1 MKNGKRVLALST
13 ALFCT
18 ASAIGLSACK
28 KEADGSV
35 QIRSAYST
43 LKVMQSDTD
52 FVSGDANI
60 NVQLAK
66 GETESGQLILTAQGD
81 VGAFELIESDLSL
94 ADGTKFGLDNIDI
107 NVQKYINVRQKTS
120 GNRNEAYPTG
130 YTPDMLLPMATCIEY
145 GENKIADGQNQGLTV
160 EFTAGKDAKAGVYT
174 GTFTLKADKQTYQI
188 PVSVEVWDIDISKC
202 YGKTWFGIE
211 QGQLLWGEMDNS
223 DEMYK
228 TYYDTLLNEYK
239 SCGGMLPNTYDFDN
253 FLSTVDSYWDNPNF
267 TTFELPTPKSWY
279 TMDSVLFDYL
289 YLLASNST
297 PDKLYLEKAVFYP
310 FDEPQVGKEEVDDR
324 MGVISL
330 QIQSAKDQVWEK
342 LVSEDFFAEYDGGV
356 NSEFALALKESLN
369 VPSIVT
375 SPDVDYWG
383 DTIHTYCPP
392 VQYYETAI
400 NRLKYSEHR
409 ANTPGGEQ
417 WFYTCMQPQY
427 PYPSHHIDDYLIGS
441 RVMRW
446 TQKAYDIDGYLYWA
460 VNLYSVA
467 TDAGNTPT
475 DVYGEPS
482 RFYYGSQSFNG
493 DGFLFYPGKGYNSK
507 TPFGSL
513 RLDALRDGQE
523 DYNLLCTYQD
533 ELDRLAVKYGME
545 KTPSVDDVM
554 ALAYGDLF
562 TGVYYTTDDS
572 VLFKARENLAKK
584 AVLAHKADFYYET
597 NAGTNGNTDATFYAK
612 AGADVYFNGEKL
624 TGAVCGDGLKFTKSF
639 SVASLNSLDIKV
651 VCDGQEYAFSDSLGE
666 SEMISDLTT
675 KLSVIS
681 ASEGSEVSASENGV
695 SLKLVSKGGN
705 AQEMQNFVPRVD
717 FGKDVFSIAL
727 TELQTV
733 KFTIQNTS
741 SDTRDFTVRIAG
753 NTPQTKLGIAV
764 DTFRVKAGETLEV
777 VCTNVYKSASSL
789 SGTPTVL
796 SVQFSNVKFDESTNT
811 SSLYADAV
819 LLISNIVYTKRSA

>member
-1 MKNGKRVLALST
+1 MKKGKRVLALST

-18 ASAIGLSACK
+18 ASAVGLSACK
-28 KEADGSV
+28 KESDGNV

-43 LKVMQSDTD
+43 LKVMQNNTD
-52 FVSGDANI
+52 FGGGEGKID
-60 NVQLAK
+60 VQLAK

-81 VGAFELIESDLSL
+81 VGSFELIESDLSL
-94 ADGTKFGLDNIDI
+94 ADGTKFGVDNIDI

-130 YTPDMLLPMATCIEY
+130 WTPDMLLPMDKCIEY
-145 GENKIADGQNQGLTV
+145 GENKISDGNNQGLTV
-160 EFTAGKDAKAGVYT
+160 EFTAGKDTKAGVYT
-174 GTFTLKADKQTYQI
+174 GTFTLKADKQTYDI

-211 QGQLLWGEMDNS
+211 SGQLVWGELDNS

-253 FLSTVDSYWDNPNF
+253 FLATLDSYWDNPNF
-267 TTFELPTPKSWY
+267 TTYEIPTPKNWY
-279 TMDSVLFDYL
+279 VMDSTMFDYL

-297 PDKLYLEKAVFYP
+297 PEKLYLEKAIFYP
-310 FDEPQVGKEEVDDR
+310 FDEPQVGKEDYDDK

-330 QIQSAKDQVWEK
+330 QVQTAKDQVWEK
-342 LVSEDFFAEYDGGV
+342 LVAEDFFAKYEGGV
-356 NSEFALALKESLN
+356 DGAFAKALKESLN
-369 VPSIVT
+369 VPSVVT
-375 SPDVDYWG
+375 SHDVDYWG
-383 DTIHTYCPP
+383 DSIHTYCPP
-392 VQYYETAI
+392 VQYYETAV

-460 VNLYSVA
+460 VNLYSIA
-467 TDAGNTPT
+467 TDAGNSAT

-493 DGFLFYPGKGYNSK
+493 DGFMFYPGKGYNSK

-523 DYNLLCTYQD
+523 DYNLLWTYQK
-533 ELDRLAVKYGME
+533 ELDRLAEKYGME
-545 KTPSVDDVM
+545 QAPDVDDVM
-554 ALAYGDLF
+554 ALAYGNLF
-562 TGVYYTTDDS
+562 TGVYYTTEDNL
-572 VLFKARENLAKK
+572 LFEARENLAKK
-584 AVLAHKADFYYET
+584 AVLASKADFYYET
-597 NAGTNGNTDATFYAK
+597 NAGANGTTVAEFYAK
-612 AGADVYFNGEKL
+612 TGADVYFNGEKL
-624 TGAVCGDGLKFTKSF
+624 TGVACGEGVKFTKSF
-639 SVASLNSLDIKV
+639 NVANLNSLDVKV
-651 VCDGQEYAFSDSLGE
+651 VCDGVEYAFSDSLSE
-666 SEMISDLTT
+666 SEIVSDLST
-675 KLSVIS
+675 KMS
-681 ASEGSEVSASENGV
+681 AIKVSEGSEVTEHDNGV
-695 SLKLVSKGGN
+695 SVKLVSKGGN

-717 FGKDVFSIAL
+717 FGKDVFSVAL
-727 TELQTV
+727 TDLQTV
-733 KFTIQNTS
+733 KFTIHNTS
-741 SDTRDFTVRIAG
+741 TVDRDFTVRIAG
-753 NTPQTKLGIAV
+753 NTPQTKLGVAV
-764 DTFRVKAGETLEV
+764 DTFRVKAGETLQV

-789 SGTPTVL
+789 NGTPTML
-796 SVQFSNVKFDESTNT
+796 SVQFSNVRFDESTNT
-811 SSLYADAV
+811 SSLFEDAV
-819 LLISNIVYTKRSA
+819 LLISDIVYTKRSA